1 MSTSG
6 RRVIMG
12 ILLLAAAGFVRLGIW
27 QLGRLHER
35 RAANRITQS
44 ARLAPPVDLDAA
56 ATGVDTLAQ
65 HRVIVKGRYDH
76 RREIV
81 VRGDVLQGVPGVR
94 LFTPLLL
101 APAGPAILI
110 DRGFLPTPD
119 GVTVDLRD
127 AAEPG
132 EVAVRGIV
140 LPVPRGP
147 GQPIEHGGRVTWRRL
162 DLGALRERSP
172 YAILPMLVQQAP
184 DSGLS
189 RFPRRLAPPPLDDG
203 PHLAYAVQ
211 WFLFAVLA
219 TAFALLIVGRATS
232 RRAPD

>member
-1 MSTSG
+1 
-6 RRVIMG
+6 MG
-12 ILLLAAAGFVRLGIW
+12 ILLLAAAGFFQLGLW

-35 RAANRITQS
+35 RTANRITEQ
-44 ARLAPPVDLDAA
+44 ARLAPPVLLNDKAEGLDSL
-56 ATGVDTLAQ
+56 VE
-65 HRVIVKGRYDH
+65 HRVIVRGRYDH
-76 RREIV
+76 QREIV

-101 APAGPAILI
+101 SSAGPAILV
-110 DRGFLPTPD
+110 DRGFLSTPD

-132 EVAVRGIV
+132 EVELRGIV
-140 LPVPRGP
+140 LPVPLGP
-147 GQPIEHGGRVTWRRL
+147 GQPVEHGGRVTWRRL
-162 DLGALRERSP
+162 DLGALRERLP
-172 YAILPMLVQQAP
+172 YAVLPMLVQQTP

-189 RFPRRLAPPPLDDG
+189 RFPRRLDPPPIDDG

-211 WFLFAVLA
+211 WFLFAGLA
-219 TAFALLIVGRATS
+219 AAFAFLVVGRAPS

>member
-1 MSTSG
+1 MSTLG
-6 RRVIMG
+6 RRVTMG
-12 ILLLAAAGFVRLGIW
+12 ILLLTAAGFFRLGLW

-35 RAANRITQS
+35 RTANRVTAS
-44 ARLAPPVDLDAA
+44 ARLAPPVVLDADA
-56 ATGVDTLAQ
+56 EGLDTLTQ
-65 HRVIVKGRYDH
+65 HRVIVRGQYDH
-76 RREIV
+76 QREIV

-101 APAGPAILI
+101 VPAGPAILV

-132 EVAVRGIV
+132 EVEVRGIV

-162 DLGALRERSP
+162 DLGALRGRLP
-172 YAILPMLVQQAP
+172 YTVLPMLVQQTP

-189 RFPRRLAPPPLDDG
+189 RFPRRLDPPPLDDG

-211 WFLFAVLA
+211 WFLFAALA
-219 TAFALLIVGRATS
+219 AAFAFLVVGRATS